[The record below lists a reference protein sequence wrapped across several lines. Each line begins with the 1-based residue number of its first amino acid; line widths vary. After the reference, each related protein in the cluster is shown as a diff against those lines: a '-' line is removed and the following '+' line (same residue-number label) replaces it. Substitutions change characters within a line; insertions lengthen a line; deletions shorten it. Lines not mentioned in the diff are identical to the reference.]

1 MPQDDPA
8 PSRPA
13 HSRESLAAQA
23 MGTVDPLTRA
33 IVPPIHVAT
42 TYLRDPDNAYSS
54 GYVYGRPDN
63 ATVREA
69 EAVLAMLEGAADA
82 MLFGSGMAAATTLIQ
97 TLSPGDHIVAPRVMY
112 WALRHW
118 LLTEATRWG
127 LAVDLADV
135 ENPEALRAAIR
146 PGRTKLVWIETPA
159 NPLWTLVDIAQS
171 AAISHEAGAILA
183 VDSTCAGPF
192 HTQPLALGADV
203 VMHAATKI
211 LNGHSDVI
219 AGVLV
224 TAQRDAAWEKVA
236 AIRKGQGAILGPFEA
251 FLLLRGMRTLF
262 VRAARQ
268 AQSAQILAER
278 LAVHPHIARVLYPGL
293 PQHPGHDI
301 AARQMANGFG
311 YMLSVQVMG
320 GAGAAIATAAS
331 VGLFK
336 RATSLGGVESLIEHR
351 ASIEGAGSPCPDN
364 LLRLS
369 IGLENPDDLHADL
382 DQALHAAHS

>member
-224 TAQRDAAWEKVA
+224 TAQRVLHGRRLQRSARDRARSSARSRPSFSCA
-236 AIRKGQGAILGPFEA
+236 GCGPCSCA
-251 FLLLRGMRTLF
+251 PRGRR
-262 VRAARQ
+262 RARRSSPNA
-268 AQSAQILAER
+268 
-278 LAVHPHIARVLYPGL
+278 
-293 PQHPGHDI
+293 
-301 AARQMANGFG
+301 
-311 YMLSVQVMG
+311 
-320 GAGAAIATAAS
+320 
-331 VGLFK
+331 
-336 RATSLGGVESLIEHR
+336 
-351 ASIEGAGSPCPDN
+351 SPCI
-364 LLRLS
+364 RISRGCS
-369 IGLENPDDLHADL
+369 IQACRSIRDTTSPHARWRT
-382 DQALHAAHS
+382 ASATCSRYR